1 MNRRPTHAFTLIELL
16 VVIGIIAVLIG
27 LLLPALTRAKEQA
40 NAVVCMSNLQ
50 QISLALI
57 AYSTENRGS
66 VLPSFN
72 LPPLPGTTTN
82 YTSFGSAQAMDGW
95 AAILDR
101 DGFLRSSAQS
111 ANSAFYCPET
121 SDFDAMA
128 NGETGTVPGKA
139 SGWIEW
145 PMQFP
150 GPTGGDA
157 DPQLPITIPL
167 LGFNKIIRCSYWI
180 NAFNPVGPPS
190 SPLTNL
196 ALKDAYYT
204 NEVGWGP
211 DINGQYMVAHKT
223 SAIVHSSRLIMV
235 ADGVYTG
242 EQPATQLGQNN
253 CVIGYRHR
261 GHLGR
266 GTLAYAGF
274 ADGHVQGIDDNAFP
288 QAKSTNNPNAATEN
302 LTGPTLYLNPEQI
315 FP

>member
-1 MNRRPTHAFTLIELL
+1 MNRRLTHAFTLIELL

-40 NAVVCMSNLQ
+40 NAVVCISNLQ

-66 VLPSFN
+66 IVPSFN
-72 LPPLPGTTTN
+72 LPSLPGSTTN

-101 DGFLRSSAQS
+101 DGFLRASAQS
-111 ANSAFYCPET
+111 VNSALFCPQT
-121 SDFDAMA
+121 LDFDAMA
-128 NGETGTVPGKA
+128 NGETGTIPAKA

-157 DPQLPITIPL
+157 DPQLPVTIPL

-190 SPLTNL
+190 NPLTNL
-196 ALKDAYYT
+196 AMKDAYYT

-211 DINGQYMVAHKT
+211 I
-223 SAIVHSSRLIMV
+223 
-235 ADGVYTG
+235 
-242 EQPATQLGQNN
+242 
-253 CVIGYRHR
+253 
-261 GHLGR
+261 
-266 GTLAYAGF
+266 
-274 ADGHVQGIDDNAFP
+274 
-288 QAKSTNNPNAATEN
+288 STAN
-302 LTGPTLYLNPEQI
+302 I
-315 FP
+315 